1 MCIVILNFI
10 EEMEVDLDEIVKIYK
25 KMYNDDE

>member
-10 EEMEVDLDEIVKIYK
+10 EEMKVDLDEIVKIYK

>member
-10 EEMEVDLDEIVKIYK
+10 EEMKVDLDEIVKIYK
-25 KMYNDDE
+25 KMYKDDE